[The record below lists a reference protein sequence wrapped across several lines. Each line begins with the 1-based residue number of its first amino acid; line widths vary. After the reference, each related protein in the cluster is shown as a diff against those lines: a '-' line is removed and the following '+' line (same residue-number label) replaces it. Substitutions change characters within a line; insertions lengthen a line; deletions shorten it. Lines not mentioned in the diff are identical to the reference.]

1 MSDLLKEELMLRID
15 QELRYQMDHVIQQM
29 SAKARDFRI
38 GVVTKERSPLRNIL
52 LVASDPTAS
61 LEVIKTYIRYQT
73 GRKEGSDV
81 WRQTHNNQ
89 RFADVVIGQ
98 LEGLKKTAEQIF
110 EEIQQ
115 SVSDKHPLRNYSQ
128 QPGYLKDLQDLHL
141 RLVRLYLGSLVREH
155 TALVEENKDKDAS
168 KAGARNKQRNLRP
181 PENRGN
187 SVNPA
192 TQRPKSKR

>member
-1 MSDLLKEELMLRID
+1 
-15 QELRYQMDHVIQQM
+15 
-29 SAKARDFRI
+29 
-38 GVVTKERSPLRNIL
+38 
-52 LVASDPTAS
+52 
-61 LEVIKTYIRYQT
+61 VIKTYIRYQT